1 MVSPFRTLTRT
12 RARSIAVLGQHLTR
26 VMSSSWT
33 EEKER
38 LAALTPEEWSER
50 WSKIGAVVVKD
61 IPNWSAYFRIKL
73 KGVPKELNDEGV
85 DKVQKSPDLS
95 SKVAIFSGD
104 ITNLGVDC
112 IVNAANESLLGGGGV
127 DGAIHRRAGGLLLE
141 ECRTLGG
148 CKTGEAK
155 ITGAYKLPSKNVI
168 HTVGPRG
175 ENSDLL
181 KSCYAK
187 SLELMVQHDLRT
199 IAFPCISTGIY
210 GYPSSKACPV
220 ALETVRKF
228 IEKNPDKVSYK
239 HTESL
244 ANCIWLRE
252 ISARP
257 CLNLA

>member
-1 MVSPFRTLTRT
+1 
-12 RARSIAVLGQHLTR
+12 
-26 VMSSSWT
+26 MSSSWT

-73 KGVPKELNDEGV
+73 KGVPKESNDEGL
-85 DKVQKSPDLS
+85 DKVQNSPDLS

-155 ITGAYKLPSKNVI
+155 ITGAYKLPSKSKLWFSRFVWAQKFAQKLTAFI
-168 HTVGPRG
+168 ACHFLQM
-175 ENSDLL
+175 SSILL
-181 KSCYAK
+181 DPEVK
-187 SLELMVQHDLRT
+187 
-199 IAFPCISTGIY
+199 IPIY
-210 GYPSSKACPV
+210 
-220 ALETVRKF
+220 
-228 IEKNPDKVSYK
+228 
-239 HTESL
+239 
-244 ANCIWLRE
+244 
-252 ISARP
+252 
-257 CLNLA
+257 